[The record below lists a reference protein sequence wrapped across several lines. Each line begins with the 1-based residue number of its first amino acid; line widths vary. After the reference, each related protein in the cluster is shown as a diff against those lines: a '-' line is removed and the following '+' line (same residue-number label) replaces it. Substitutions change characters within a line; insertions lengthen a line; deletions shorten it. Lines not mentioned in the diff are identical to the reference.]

1 MRDVVRYKNMNS
13 KKFYML
19 LSQIYRDLAA
29 TSNLKE
35 ITKKLI
41 DVTVDVIG
49 CERGTIFLNDQKTN
63 ELYSFI
69 AQGDLHFEIRILNDS
84 GLAGWTFTNN
94 EAVFLT
100 DVDEDERHNKQ
111 VDKITGFQ
119 TRSILCVPLRNAN
132 NELIGVT
139 QMLNKIEGDFSDSDV
154 KFVQT
159 LTEHAAMAIQNQL
172 TIEQIELCH
181 QKDLHFLE
189 TISNVSSEI
198 NLSLLLEKIIDTVT
212 KALDAERSTLFIN
225 DEKTNELFTEAGIG
239 LAKKQ
244 IRFPNHLGIAGST
257 FTSGEIINIPHAYA
271 DLRFNPSVDRQTGFF
286 TRSILSAP
294 VKNKNGKVI
303 GVTQVLNKRRGEFNS
318 DDESQLLAINS
329 QISISIENAKL
340 FDEVQSIKNYNESI
354 LESMTNTVLTLNTN
368 NQIVTCNRAGMKM
381 LNLTSLNPLMLK
393 DISILFN
400 DDPNN
405 LVEKITTINHESSQ
419 VRQEV
424 MMDVELELMSVKIT
438 ANITI
443 VPLINANNERLGT
456 MVMIEDISSEKRMK
470 STMSRYMSPDL
481 TEKLLQSSD
490 YSLGGTS
497 TLATVLFSDIR
508 NFTTLSESL
517 GAEETVK
524 LLNEYF
530 SLMVDCIQNEGGMLD
545 KFIGDSVMAVF
556 GNPFPHDDDPDRA
569 LRAAIAMM
577 HALDEFN
584 QRRMERDLPLL
595 AHSIGINTD
604 KIVAGNIGSNKRM
617 DFTVIGDGVNL
628 ASRIESLCKH
638 YGAHLLISEFTYERL
653 KSTYRMRPID
663 KVIVKGKNKAV
674 SIYEV
679 INFYDQNVFPHQID
693 VITHFNNGIEFY
705 NCAQWDKAISC
716 FDAALALHPNDKP
729 SSVYIERCKIL
740 KEQPVDPEWCGVW
753 KMLSK

>member
-1 MRDVVRYKNMNS
+1 MHNVVLYKKMNS

-49 CERGTIFLNDQKTN
+49 CERGTIFLNDQRTG

-69 AQGDLHFEIRILNDS
+69 AQGDLHFEIRILNNS
-84 GLAGWTFTNN
+84 GLAGWTFTHNQP
-94 EAVFLT
+94 LYLK
-100 DVDEDERHNKQ
+100 DVAQDERHNKQ
-111 VDKITGFQ
+111 VDKITGFK
-119 TRSILCVPLRNAN
+119 TKSILCVPLRNAN

-139 QMLNKIEGDFSDSDV
+139 QMLNKIDGDFSESDV

-172 TIEQIELCH
+172 TIEQIESCH
-181 QKDLHFLE
+181 QKDLRFLE

-212 KALDAERSTLFIN
+212 RALDAERSTLFIN

-244 IRFPNHLGIAGST
+244 IRFPNHLGIAGAT
-257 FTSGEIINIPHAYA
+257 FTTGQVINIPHAYA
-271 DLRFNPSVDRQTGFF
+271 DLRFNPAVDKQTGFF

-303 GVTQVLNKRRGEFNS
+303 GVTQVLNKKRGEFNA

-329 QISISIENAKL
+329 QISISIENATL

-354 LESMTNTVLTLNTN
+354 LESMTNAVLTINTN
-368 NQIVTCNRAGMKM
+368 NQIVTCNRAGMKL
-381 LNLTSLNPLMLK
+381 LNIPAIHAIMLK
-393 DISILFN
+393 DIATLFQ
-400 DDPNN
+400 DDAKS
-405 LVEKITTINHESSQ
+405 LVEKITNINHESSPIQ
-419 VRQEV
+419 QDVL
-424 MMDVELELMSVKIT
+424 MDVEVKIANVPIT

-443 VPLINANNERLGT
+443 VPLININNERLGT
-456 MVMIEDISSEKRMK
+456 MIMIEDISSEKRMK

-490 YSLGGTS
+490 FSLGGTS

-508 NFTTLSESL
+508 NFTTISESL

-545 KFIGDSVMAVF
+545 KFIGDAVMAVF

-577 HALDEFN
+577 HALDELN
-584 QRRMERDLPLL
+584 QRRKERELPLL
-595 AHSIGINTD
+595 EHSIGINTD

-628 ASRIESLCKH
+628 ASRIEGLCKH
-638 YGAHLLISEFTYERL
+638 YGAHILISEFTYERL
-653 KSTYRMRPID
+653 KSTYRMRHID

-674 SIYEV
+674 SIYEI
-679 INFYDQNVFPHQID
+679 INYYDKETFPHQID
-693 VITHFNNGIEFY
+693 VINHFNNGIELY
-705 NCAQWDKAISC
+705 NHAQWNKAIAC
-716 FDAALALHPNDKP
+716 FEAALALHPNDKP
-729 SSVYIERCKIL
+729 SQVYIERCKIL
-740 KEQPVDPEWCGVW
+740 HEQPVDPTWCGVW
-753 KMLSK
+753 KMASK

>member
-1 MRDVVRYKNMNS
+1 MHDVVRYKNMNS

-49 CERGTIFLNDQKTN
+49 CERGTIFLNDHQTN

-100 DVDEDERHNKQ
+100 DVDIDERHNKQ

-181 QKDLHFLE
+181 KKDLHFLE

-257 FTSGEIINIPHAYA
+257 FTIGEVINIPHAYA

-368 NQIVTCNRAGMKM
+368 NQIVTCNRAGMKL

-393 DISILFN
+393 DISILFG

-424 MMDVELELMSVKIT
+424 MMDVELELMHVNIT

-456 MVMIEDISSEKRMK
+456 MIMIEDISSEKRMK

-497 TLATVLFSDIR
+497 TIATVLFSDIR

-530 SLMVDCIQNEGGMLD
+530 SVMVDCIQNEGGMLD

-577 HALDEFN
+577 HALDELN

-595 AHSIGINTD
+595 DHSIGINTD

-638 YGAHLLISEFTYERL
+638 YGAHILISEFTYERL
-653 KSTYRMRPID
+653 KSTYRMRAID

-679 INFYDQNVFPHQID
+679 INFYDQKVFPHQID

-705 NCAQWDKAISC
+705 NSGQWDKAISC
-716 FDAALALHPNDKP
+716 FDAALVLHPQDKP
-729 SSVYIERCKIL
+729 SSVYIERCTIL
-740 KEQPVDPEWCGVW
+740 KKQPIDPEWCGIW

>member
-49 CERGTIFLNDQKTN
+49 CERGTIFLNDQQTN

-84 GLAGWTFTNN
+84 GLAGWTFKNN

-100 DVDEDERHNKQ
+100 DVDDDERHNKQ

-257 FTSGEIINIPHAYA
+257 FTSGEVVNIPHAYA

-354 LESMTNTVLTLNTN
+354 LESMTNTVLTINTN

-400 DDPNN
+400 EDPNN

-424 MMDVELELMSVKIT
+424 MVDVELELMNVKIT

-456 MVMIEDISSEKRMK
+456 MIMIEDISSEKRMK

-577 HALDEFN
+577 HALDELN

-595 AHSIGINTD
+595 DHSIGINTD

-638 YGAHLLISEFTYERL
+638 YGAHILISEFTYERL
-653 KSTYRMRPID
+653 KSTYRTRPID

-679 INFYDQNVFPHQID
+679 INFYDQKVFPHQID

-705 NCAQWDKAISC
+705 NSAQWDKAISC

>member
-69 AQGDLHFEIRILNDS
+69 AQGDLHFEIRILNNS

-100 DVDEDERHNKQ
+100 DVEEDERHNKQ

-139 QMLNKIEGDFSDSDV
+139 QMLNKIDGDFSDSDV

-257 FTSGEIINIPHAYA
+257 FTSGEVINIPHAYA

-381 LNLTSLNPLMLK
+381 LNLSSLNPLMLK
-393 DISILFN
+393 DISVLFK

-419 VRQEV
+419 VKQEV
-424 MMDVELELMSVKIT
+424 MMDVELELMNVKIT

-577 HALDEFN
+577 HALDELN

-595 AHSIGINTD
+595 DHSIGINTD

-638 YGAHLLISEFTYERL
+638 YGAHILISEFTYERL
-653 KSTYRMRPID
+653 KSTYRMRHID

-679 INFYDQNVFPHQID
+679 INFYDKKVFPHQIE
-693 VITHFNNGIEFY
+693 VINHFNNGIEFY
-705 NCAQWDKAISC
+705 NSAQWDKAIAC
-716 FDAALALHPNDKP
+716 FDAALALHPHDKP
-729 SSVYIERCKIL
+729 STVYIERCKIL
-740 KEQPVDPEWCGVW
+740 KEQPVDPDWCGVW

>member
-1 MRDVVRYKNMNS
+1 
-13 KKFYML
+13 ML

-49 CERGTIFLNDQKTN
+49 CERGTIFLNDQQTN

-84 GLAGWTFTNN
+84 GLAGWTFKNN

-139 QMLNKIEGDFSDSDV
+139 QMLNKIEGNFSDSDV

-257 FTSGEIINIPHAYA
+257 FTSGEVINIPHAYA

-354 LESMTNTVLTLNTN
+354 LESMTNTVLTINTN

-381 LNLTSLNPLMLK
+381 LNLSSLNPLMLK

-424 MMDVELELMSVKIT
+424 MVDVELELMNVKIT

-456 MVMIEDISSEKRMK
+456 MIMIEDISSEKRMK

-497 TLATVLFSDIR
+497 TIATVLFSDIR
-508 NFTTLSESL
+508 NFTTISESL

-530 SLMVDCIQNEGGMLD
+530 
-545 KFIGDSVMAVF
+545 
-556 GNPFPHDDDPDRA
+556 P
-569 LRAAIAMM
+569 
-577 HALDEFN
+577 
-584 QRRMERDLPLL
+584 
-595 AHSIGINTD
+595 
-604 KIVAGNIGSNKRM
+604 
-617 DFTVIGDGVNL
+617 
-628 ASRIESLCKH
+628 
-638 YGAHLLISEFTYERL
+638 
-653 KSTYRMRPID
+653 
-663 KVIVKGKNKAV
+663 
-674 SIYEV
+674 
-679 INFYDQNVFPHQID
+679 
-693 VITHFNNGIEFY
+693 
-705 NCAQWDKAISC
+705 
-716 FDAALALHPNDKP
+716 
-729 SSVYIERCKIL
+729 
-740 KEQPVDPEWCGVW
+740 
-753 KMLSK
+753 

>member
-139 QMLNKIEGDFSDSDV
+139 QMLNKIDGDFSDSDV

-257 FTSGEIINIPHAYA
+257 FTSGEVINIPHAYA

-400 DDPNN
+400 EDPNN

>member
-1 MRDVVRYKNMNS
+1 
-13 KKFYML
+13 ML

-49 CERGTIFLNDQKTN
+49 CERGTIFLNDHQTN

-100 DVDEDERHNKQ
+100 DVDIDERHNKQ

-181 QKDLHFLE
+181 KKDLHFLE

-257 FTSGEIINIPHAYA
+257 FTIGEVINIPHAYA

-368 NQIVTCNRAGMKM
+368 NQIVTCNRAGMKL

-393 DISILFN
+393 DISILFG

-424 MMDVELELMSVKIT
+424 MMDVELELMHVNIT

-456 MVMIEDISSEKRMK
+456 MIMIEDISSEKRMK

-497 TLATVLFSDIR
+497 TIATVLFSDIR

-530 SLMVDCIQNEGGMLD
+530 SVMVDCIQNEGGMLD

-577 HALDEFN
+577 HALDELN

-595 AHSIGINTD
+595 DHSIGINTD

-638 YGAHLLISEFTYERL
+638 YGAHILISEFTYERL
-653 KSTYRMRPID
+653 KSTYRMRAID

-679 INFYDQNVFPHQID
+679 INFYDQKVFPHQID

-705 NCAQWDKAISC
+705 NSGQWDKAISC
-716 FDAALALHPNDKP
+716 FDAALVLHPQDKP
-729 SSVYIERCKIL
+729 SSVYIERCTIL
-740 KEQPVDPEWCGVW
+740 KKQPIDPEWCGIW

>member
-100 DVDEDERHNKQ
+100 DADIDERHNKQ

-119 TRSILCVPLRNAN
+119 TRSILCVPLRNGN

-257 FTSGEIINIPHAYA
+257 FTSGEVINIPHAYA

-354 LESMTNTVLTLNTN
+354 LESMTNTVLTINTN

-381 LNLTSLNPLMLK
+381 LNLSSLNPLMLK

-424 MMDVELELMSVKIT
+424 MVDVELELMNVKIT

-456 MVMIEDISSEKRMK
+456 MIMIEDISSEKRMK

-577 HALDEFN
+577 HALDELN
-584 QRRMERDLPLL
+584 QRRIERDLPLL
-595 AHSIGINTD
+595 DHSIGINTD

-638 YGAHLLISEFTYERL
+638 YGSHILISEFTYERL
-653 KSTYRMRPID
+653 KSTYRTRHID

-679 INFYDQNVFPHQID
+679 INFYDQKVFPHQID

-705 NCAQWDKAISC
+705 NSAQWDKAISC
-716 FDAALALHPNDKP
+716 FDAALTLHPNDKP
-729 SSVYIERCKIL
+729 SSVYMERCKIL

>member
-1 MRDVVRYKNMNS
+1 MNS

-49 CERGTIFLNDQKTN
+49 CERGTIFLNDQQTN

-84 GLAGWTFTNN
+84 GLAGWTFKNN

-139 QMLNKIEGDFSDSDV
+139 QMLNKIEGNFSDSDV

-257 FTSGEIINIPHAYA
+257 FTSGEVINIPHAYA

-354 LESMTNTVLTLNTN
+354 LESMTNTVLTINTN

-381 LNLTSLNPLMLK
+381 LNLSSLNPLMLK

-424 MMDVELELMSVKIT
+424 MVDVELELMNVKIT

-456 MVMIEDISSEKRMK
+456 MIMIEDISSEKRMK

-497 TLATVLFSDIR
+497 TIATVLFSDIR
-508 NFTTLSESL
+508 NFTTISESL

-577 HALDEFN
+577 HALDELN

-595 AHSIGINTD
+595 DHSIGINTD

-638 YGAHLLISEFTYERL
+638 YGAHILISEFTYERL

-679 INFYDQNVFPHQID
+679 INFYDQQIFPHQID

-705 NCAQWDKAISC
+705 NSGQWDKAISC
-716 FDAALALHPNDKP
+716 FNAALILHPNDKP

>member
-49 CERGTIFLNDQKTN
+49 CERGTIFLNDQQTN

-84 GLAGWTFTNN
+84 GLAGWTFKNN

-139 QMLNKIEGDFSDSDV
+139 QMLNKIEGNFSDSDV

-257 FTSGEIINIPHAYA
+257 FTSGEVINIPHAYA

-354 LESMTNTVLTLNTN
+354 LESMTNTVLTINTN

-381 LNLTSLNPLMLK
+381 LNLSSLNPLMLK

-424 MMDVELELMSVKIT
+424 MVDVELELMNVKIT

-456 MVMIEDISSEKRMK
+456 MIMIEDISSEKRMK

-497 TLATVLFSDIR
+497 TIATVLFSDIR
-508 NFTTLSESL
+508 NFTTISESL

-577 HALDEFN
+577 HALDELN

-595 AHSIGINTD
+595 DHSIGINTD

-638 YGAHLLISEFTYERL
+638 YGAHILISEFTYERL

-679 INFYDQNVFPHQID
+679 INFYDQQIFPHQID

-705 NCAQWDKAISC
+705 NSGQWDKAISC
-716 FDAALALHPNDKP
+716 FNAALILHPNDKP